1 MSVDYRDIPA
11 LNQSSLKKIL
21 THPKDYLSAVKRTG
35 ESKESHFVFG
45 SMVDIM
51 LTGTREEF
59 DSKFYVDRSNINI
72 SDAVKII
79 TNDIIEELN
88 NLGVDL
94 KNWAQERDI
103 ILKHV
108 VRNSY
113 QGNWK
118 DDTRI
123 DAIIKAADSYVNML
137 SEVNGRA
144 IVDELDYSKAIN
156 CVASLRSD
164 QFTNPFSMLAKKA
177 PKGVEIF
184 DKFIVSY
191 EHLEVN
197 IKGEL
202 DRVII
207 DHVTETIK
215 PIDFKTTSKPLMS
228 FMGEFWK
235 LRYDFQAATYSIGLL
250 NHPEIKELLDK
261 GYTMDP
267 FKFIVVHVDCI
278 TSPMV
283 FTVPIKAINI
293 GFHGGETSVRYY
305 EGLEQ
310 AIQRYKYA
318 TENNAWE
325 YPQEYYQK
333 GSIDIEL

>member
-11 LNQSSLKKIL
+11 LNQSTLKKIL
-21 THPKDYLSAVKRTG
+21 THPQDYLSAVKRTG

-59 DSKFYVDRSNINI
+59 DSKFYVDRSNISI
-72 SDAVKII
+72 SDAVKVI
-79 TNDIIEELN
+79 TNDIIEELK
-88 NLGVDL
+88 NLGIDL
-94 KNWAQERDI
+94 ENWTQERVI

-123 DAIIKAADSYVNML
+123 DAIIKAADSYVKML

-144 IVDELDYSKAIN
+144 IVDELDYAKAVN

-164 QFTNPFSMLAKKA
+164 QFTSPFSMLAKKA
-177 PKGVEIF
+177 PKGVEVF
-184 DKFIVSY
+184 DKFIVSF
-191 EHLEVN
+191 EHLGVN
-197 IKGEL
+197 LKGEL
-202 DRVII
+202 DRVLI
-207 DHVTETIK
+207 DHNALRIK
-215 PIDFKTTSKPLMS
+215 PLDFKTTSKPLMS

-235 LRYDFQAATYSIGLL
+235 LRYDFQAATYSLGLFK
-250 NHPEIKELLDK
+250 HPEISELIEK

-267 FKFIVVHVDCI
+267 FRFIVTHVDSI

-283 FTVPIKAINI
+283 FTVPSKAVGI
-293 GFHGGETSVRYY
+293 GLHGGETSVRYY

-310 AIQRYKYA
+310 AIQRYQYA
-318 TENNAWE
+318 TNNNAWE

>member
-250 NHPEIKELLDK
+250 NHPEIKELRDK
-261 GYTMDP
+261 GYTIDP
-267 FKFIVVHVDCI
+267 FRFIVAHVDCI